1 LARFTEEEGTMSA
14 VETYI
19 ETETERVERWRMG
32 ELLRVG
38 FDVESATLL
47 AAELGVD
54 LHAAIDMV
62 ERGCPPDL
70 AARILL

>member
-1 LARFTEEEGTMSA
+1 MSA

-19 ETETERVERWRMG
+19 ETESERVERWRTD

-38 FDVESATLL
+38 FDFETAVLL
-47 AAELGVD
+47 AAEPEVD
-54 LHAAIDMV
+54 LHRALDLVA
-62 ERGCPPDL
+62 RGCPPDV

>member
-1 LARFTEEEGTMSA
+1 MSA

-19 ETETERVERWRMG
+19 ETESERVERWRTD

-38 FDVESATLL
+38 YELETATLM
-47 AAELGVD
+47 AADLEVD
-54 LHAAIDMV
+54 LHAAIDLV
-62 ERGCPPDL
+62 ERGCPPDI

>member
-1 LARFTEEEGTMSA
+1 MSA

>member
-1 LARFTEEEGTMSA
+1 MSA
-14 VETYI
+14 VDTYI
-19 ETETERVERWRMG
+19 ETETERVERWRMD

-38 FDVESATLL
+38 FDVESASLV
-47 AAELGVD
+47 AAELAID

>member
-1 LARFTEEEGTMSA
+1 MSA
-14 VETYI
+14 VETYV
-19 ETETERVERWRMG
+19 ETEAERVERWRME

-38 FDVESATLL
+38 FDVEFASLL
-47 AAELGVD
+47 ACEPGVD
-54 LHAAIDMV
+54 LHAAMDMV

>member
-1 LARFTEEEGTMSA
+1 MSA

-38 FDVESATLL
+38 FDVESAALL
-47 AAELGVD
+47 ASELEVD
-54 LHAAIDMV
+54 LHGAIDMV

>member
-1 LARFTEEEGTMSA
+1 MSA

-19 ETETERVERWRMG
+19 ETETERVERWRMD

-38 FDVESATLL
+38 FDVEFAALI
-47 AAELGVD
+47 AAEPGVD

-70 AARILL
+70 AAQILL

>member
-1 LARFTEEEGTMSA
+1 MSA

-19 ETETERVERWRMG
+19 ETESERVERWRTD

-38 FDVESATLL
+38 FDFETATVL
-47 AAELGVD
+47 AAEPGVD
-54 LHAAIDMV
+54 LHAAIDMI
-62 ERGCPPDL
+62 ERGCSPDL

>member
-1 LARFTEEEGTMSA
+1 MTMSA

-19 ETETERVERWRMG
+19 ETESERVERWRSD

-38 FDVESATLL
+38 FDVETATLL
-47 AAELGVD
+47 AAEMAVD
-54 LHAAIDMV
+54 LHTALDMV

>member
-1 LARFTEEEGTMSA
+1 MSA
-14 VETYI
+14 VDTYI
-19 ETETERVERWRMG
+19 ETETERVERWRME

-38 FDVESATLL
+38 FDLESATLL
-47 AAELGVD
+47 ASELEID
-54 LHAAIDMV
+54 LHGATDMV

>member
-1 LARFTEEEGTMSA
+1 MSA

-19 ETETERVERWRMG
+19 ETESERVERWRTD

-38 FDVESATLL
+38 YDFET
-47 AAELGVD
+47 AAVMAADHEVD
-54 LHAAIDMV
+54 LHAAVDLV
-62 ERGCPPDL
+62 ERGCPPHV